1 MIERYRRG
9 FVDVDVVVVGAGLAG
24 LAAARDLVAAGRSV
38 VVLEARDRVGGRV
51 LNGHT
56 ADGSV
61 VELGGQWLGP
71 TQDRALA
78 LAEDLG
84 VKRFDTYDEGENVV
98 CYRGRRRRYRGAIPR
113 LPAPVLAD
121 IAQAQLRLDRMARTV
136 PLEDPWHAATAGRWD
151 GQTLETWLRRHVRT
165 RGAREMLRLAV
176 RAVFATEATD
186 LSLLH
191 FLFYSHS
198 GGLLDRLLNVAD
210 GAQQWRV
217 VGGSH
222 VLAAGLAERLGE
234 AVHLGAPVRRIVQD
248 DAGAT
253 VEADG
258 ARFTADAVV
267 VAIPPVLAG
276 RLEYEPALPPW
287 RDQLTQRLPM
297 GSVIKSMAV
306 YDEPFWRAEGLTGQS
321 TSDLGPIQLTF
332 DNSPPDGR
340 PGVLLTFA
348 EGVHAR
354 ELSRRSPAERR
365 AATVTCLTRAFG
377 PRAGSPTEFL
387 ERDWAAERWSGGC
400 YGAHAPPGVLTQFGP
415 ALRDPCGR
423 IHWAGTE
430 TATVWA
436 GYMDGAIRSG
446 ERVAAALTRA

>member
-1 MIERYRRG
+1 
-9 FVDVDVVVVGAGLAG
+9 VDADVVVVGAGLAG
-24 LAAARDLVAAGRSV
+24 LAAARDLVAAGRTV

-51 LNGHT
+51 MNGHT

-84 VKRFDTYDEGENVV
+84 AKLFPTYDEGENVV
-98 CYRGRRRRYRGAIPR
+98 CYRGRHRRYRGAIPR
-113 LPAPVLAD
+113 LPPPVLAD

-136 PLEDPWHAATAGRWD
+136 PLDDPWHAASARRWD

-165 RGAREMLRLAV
+165 HGAREMLRLAV

-222 VLAAGLAERLGE
+222 VLATGLAEPLGD
-234 AVHLGAPVRRIVQD
+234 AVHLGVPARRIVTSGGGGGGGGNGV
-248 DAGAT
+248 A
-253 VEADG
+253 VEGDG
-258 ARFTADAVV
+258 GRFTADAVV
-267 VAIPPVLAG
+267 VAVPPVLAG
-276 RLEYEPALPPW
+276 QLEYEPALPPG
-287 RDQLTQRLPM
+287 RAQLTQRLPM

-306 YDEPFWRAEGLTGQS
+306 YDEPFWRADGLTGQS
-321 TSDLGPIQLTF
+321 TSDVGPIQLTF

-348 EGVHAR
+348 EGAHAR
-354 ELSRRSPAERR
+354 ELSRSSPAERR
-365 AATVTCLTRAFG
+365 AATVACLVRAFG

-415 ALRDPCGR
+415 ALRDPCGP